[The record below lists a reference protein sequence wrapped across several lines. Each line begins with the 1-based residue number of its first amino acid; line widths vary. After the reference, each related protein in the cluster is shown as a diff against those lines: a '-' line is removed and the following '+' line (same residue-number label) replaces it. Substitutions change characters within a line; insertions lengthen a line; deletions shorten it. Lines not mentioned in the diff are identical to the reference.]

1 MMFAE
6 GNEIVSEGEI
16 IANIMN
22 NYFINITS
30 HQKLKPTKIDPKA
43 NLESLTETF
52 QNHASVPRIK
62 LAKFHSRSSLKFN
75 SVIEFDV
82 KREILNLSSEKAARK
97 GDIPAE
103 ILKNSVNTYLS
114 ELTILINNCL
124 KNGVFPDDLKLAD
137 ITPIFKK
144 EDILNKE
151 NHRPVSIMPHL
162 SKVFERI
169 LYKKIF

>member
-6 GNEIVSEGEI
+6 GNEIVNEGEI

-43 NLESLTETF
+43 NLESITETF

-62 LAKFHSRSSLKFN
+62 LAKFHSRSSFK
-75 SVIEFDV
+75 FDV
-82 KREILNLSSEKAARK
+82 KRGILNLSSEKAARK

-103 ILKNSVNTYLS
+103 ILK
-114 ELTILINNCL
+114 
-124 KNGVFPDDLKLAD
+124 K
-137 ITPIFKK
+137 
-144 EDILNKE
+144 
-151 NHRPVSIMPHL
+151 
-162 SKVFERI
+162 
-169 LYKKIF
+169 